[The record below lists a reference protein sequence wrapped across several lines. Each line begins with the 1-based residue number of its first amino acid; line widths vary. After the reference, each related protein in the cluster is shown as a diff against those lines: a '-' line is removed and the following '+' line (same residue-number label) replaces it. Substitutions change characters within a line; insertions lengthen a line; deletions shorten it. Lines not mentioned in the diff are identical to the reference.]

1 MSKLLLIR
9 HAQASFLAKDYDN
22 LSNKGLEQSTILGEY
37 LADRGESFDAIYVG
51 TLRRQQQTYQQVK
64 SVYLSKGLTIPE
76 PTVLKE
82 LNEYEGMSTM
92 VEVKAQLMFH
102 HPQFKVWF
110 EEMAVQASHKTKM
123 KMTVAYLHLWATN
136 TLGFDLP
143 AGSQTWA
150 NFQNTAQL
158 GLKKIMTGN
167 EKSKSIAAF
176 SSGGCIAAMLSKIVG
191 TNDPGKAMGFNL
203 VMLNTAIS
211 EILFSGNRL
220 SMKSFNTLPHLQEDM
235 ITTM

>member
-143 AGSQTWA
+143 ASSQTWA

-176 SSGGCIAAMLSKIVG
+176 SSGGCIAAMLGKIVG